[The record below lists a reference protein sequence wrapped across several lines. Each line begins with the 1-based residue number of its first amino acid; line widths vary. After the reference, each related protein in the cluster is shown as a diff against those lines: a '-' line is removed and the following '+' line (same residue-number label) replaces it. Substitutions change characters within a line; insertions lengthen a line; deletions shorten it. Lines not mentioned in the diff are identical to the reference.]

1 MIPIKVHNVH
11 GLMKILLQEI
21 DNQSNQTDTTYVL
34 QTFKELSW
42 FNERASYNKAIHDCV
57 IRNHILLKLVKLKY
71 HLINIIAKD

>member
-11 GLMKILLQEI
+11 SLMKILLQEI

-57 IRNHILLKLVKLKY
+57 IRSHILLKLVKFRY
-71 HLINIIAKD
+71 HLINTIAKD

>member
-11 GLMKILLQEI
+11 SLMKILLQEI
-21 DNQSNQTDTTYVL
+21 ENQSNQTDTTYVL

-42 FNERASYNKAIHDCV
+42 FNERASNNKAIHDCV